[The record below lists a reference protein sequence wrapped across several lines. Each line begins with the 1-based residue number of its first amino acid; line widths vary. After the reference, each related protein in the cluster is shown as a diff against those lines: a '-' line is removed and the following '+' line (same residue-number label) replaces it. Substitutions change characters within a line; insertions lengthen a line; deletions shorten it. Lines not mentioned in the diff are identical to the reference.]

1 MSNNNRMKSKVE
13 LFLNDFKQKMKVWDV
28 IFRDDRDKNFE
39 TLSILEIRPI
49 DRLKILE
56 ELRVTDYSEGP
67 IEELLYGGAD
77 MWVFGKLIKNHE
89 IYIKISLGIEGSSVI
104 CISFHLAEYKMT
116 YPLKK

>member
-1 MSNNNRMKSKVE
+1 
-13 LFLNDFKQKMKVWDV
+13 
-28 IFRDDRDKNFE
+28 
-39 TLSILEIRPI
+39 
-49 DRLKILE
+49 
-56 ELRVTDYSEGP
+56 
-67 IEELLYGGAD
+67 